1 MSPLEYTSKK
11 IEHNSAKKTIY
22 YDNAVIKIYDFPIF
36 YFPRLSHPDPT
47 VDRRSGFL
55 IPSGYDNSN
64 LGFGINIPYYFDLGK
79 DKDFTLTP
87 RFYANENPLFNTEYR
102 QNFKDTDLRVNFG
115 FTEGYKSVSNKKLP
129 GSKKY
134 FFSKLNKKLLSESNT
149 KSNLELNIQQTN
161 SDNFIKA
168 FGIDTPLVNK
178 DDNILENSLKFD
190 FSDESSFFGLN
201 VSAFENL
208 SLKENKKYE
217 YLLPYITFDKSLDID
232 DKYGL
237 FDFSSNL
244 RVRNYEVNKQSNLF
258 VNDINWQSKRLK
270 NNLGVDSKF
279 IASLKNINYK
289 TNNVDNFKDE
299 KTHELSSAFG
309 YFAKLNLFKVNTNN
323 GSSQYFT
330 PKLLFKYSP
339 HNMRKIESGRLRYSN
354 LFNLKKFNK
363 FDEIESGTS
372 VSLGFDYNFNTFDRN
387 LRDQFEKFTLSV
399 GQVVN
404 EKENRLKPA
413 SSSLDQRF
421 SDVVGQ
427 SVYNVNENFK
437 INYEFALDQNYSE
450 LNYNE
455 IGTNINYGIVDF
467 NLDYLEERNHIG
479 NSNYIKSNIKLKFS
493 NSGELYFE
501 TKRNME
507 TSSSE
512 FYSLS
517 YDYLNDC
524 LKAGLVYRREFY
536 NDSDLEPT
544 DSLMFRISL
553 IPFSDLKSPGIN

>member
-1 MSPLEYTSKK
+1 M
-11 IEHNSAKKTIY
+11 
-22 YDNAVIKIYDFPIF
+22 
-36 YFPRLSHPDPT
+36 
-47 VDRRSGFL
+47 
-55 IPSGYDNSN
+55 
-64 LGFGINIPYYFDLGK
+64 
-79 DKDFTLTP
+79 
-87 RFYANENPLFNTEYR
+87 
-102 QNFKDTDLRVNFG
+102 
-115 FTEGYKSVSNKKLP
+115 
-129 GSKKY
+129 
-134 FFSKLNKKLLSESNT
+134 
-149 KSNLELNIQQTN
+149 
-161 SDNFIKA
+161 
-168 FGIDTPLVNK
+168 NK

-363 FDEIESGTS
+363 FDEIE
-372 VSLGFDYNFNTFDRN
+372 R
-387 LRDQFEKFTLSV
+387 E
-399 GQVVN
+399 QVF
-404 EKENRLKPA
+404 L
-413 SSSLDQRF
+413 
-421 SDVVGQ
+421 
-427 SVYNVNENFK
+427 
-437 INYEFALDQNYSE
+437 
-450 LNYNE
+450 
-455 IGTNINYGIVDF
+455 
-467 NLDYLEERNHIG
+467 
-479 NSNYIKSNIKLKFS
+479 
-493 NSGELYFE
+493 
-501 TKRNME
+501 
-507 TSSSE
+507 
-512 FYSLS
+512 
-517 YDYLNDC
+517 
-524 LKAGLVYRREFY
+524 
-536 NDSDLEPT
+536 
-544 DSLMFRISL
+544 
-553 IPFSDLKSPGIN
+553 